1 LKAPES
7 CADPAGSGRT
17 GFEYKPKKGKAV
29 EEGNHSS
36 NTKTSGSKKKPV
48 FILAGVALLAVIAG
62 FLYWRYAQTH
72 IATDD
77 AYVTGPIYSV
87 SFRIPGTVAKVLV
100 HDNQLVEAGQELATL
115 DPVDYEVAYK
125 QAQANLEN
133 LKARWASAQMAV
145 PLESDQTRARV
156 EESQAG
162 VGTSKKSVDEAREQ
176 LRRLQEETKSQK
188 ALLDKATL
196 DRDRFSKLYQ
206 QKAISRQQ
214 YDDALTQYEVALARH
229 QGSLAAQQ
237 ALENSIAG
245 LGEQIKR
252 AQAQVVLAET
262 GHQGVKIKKQ
272 QLEAA
277 KAELSLAESRLEQA
291 RLQLSYTRI
300 LAPARGF
307 ITKKNVEVGNLVQ
320 AGQPLMAL
328 VPLENLWVLANYK
341 ETQLTRVKKG
351 QEVIIKVDSFPGKKI
366 KGRVESLM
374 AGTGSAFS
382 LFPPENATGN
392 FVKIVQR
399 LPVKIVLE
407 KNQELPP
414 LRIGMSVVPTI
425 LVKD

>member
-1 LKAPES
+1 M
-7 CADPAGSGRT
+7 
-17 GFEYKPKKGKAV
+17 
-29 EEGNHSS
+29 EEGNSKS
-36 NTKTSGSKKKPV
+36 SGSKKKPV
-48 FILAGVALLAVIAG
+48 IIIAGVGLLAVIGG
-62 FLYWRYAQTH
+62 FLYWQYNQTH
-72 IATDD
+72 ISTDD
-77 AYVTGPIYSV
+77 AYVAGSIYSV

-100 HDNQLVEAGQELATL
+100 HDNQLVESGQALVSL
-115 DPVDYEVAYK
+115 DPTDYEVAYK

-133 LKARWASAQMAV
+133 IKARWASAQIAV

-156 EESQAG
+156 DESQAG
-162 VGTSKKSVDEAREQ
+162 KGTLEKNVDEAREQ
-176 LRRLQEETKSQK
+176 LRRLQEETKSLK
-188 ALLDKATL
+188 ALLDKATW
-196 DRDRFSKLYQ
+196 DRDRFNKLYQ
-206 QKAISRQQ
+206 QQAISRQQ
-214 YDDALTQYEVALARH
+214 YDDAQTQYAVAFSRH

-237 ALENSIAG
+237 ALQKTIAG

-252 AQAQVVLAET
+252 AQAQVVFAET
-262 GHQGVKIKKQ
+262 GRQGVKIKKQ

-277 KAELSLAESRLEQA
+277 KAELSLAEARLEQA

-300 LAPARGF
+300 LSPARGQ
-307 ITKKNVEVGNLVQ
+307 ITKKSVEAGNMVQ

-328 VPLENLWVLANYK
+328 VPLENLWVVANYK
-341 ETQLTRVKKG
+341 ETQLTRVKPG
-351 QEVIIKVDSFPGKKI
+351 QEVTIKADTFPGKKI

-399 LPVKIVLE
+399 LPVKIVLD

-414 LRIGMSVVPTI
+414 LRIGLSVEPTI

>member
-1 LKAPES
+1 
-7 CADPAGSGRT
+7 
-17 GFEYKPKKGKAV
+17 V
-29 EEGNHSS
+29 EEGN
-36 NTKTSGSKKKPV
+36 TQPSGSKKRSI
-48 FILAGVALLAVIAG
+48 FIVAGVGLLAVIGG
-62 FLYWRYAQTH
+62 FLYWQYAQTH

-77 AYVTGPIYSV
+77 AYVVGSIYSV

-100 HDNQLVEAGQELATL
+100 HDNQLVESGQALVTL
-115 DPVDYEVAYK
+115 DPTDYEVAYK

-133 LKARWASAQMAV
+133 LKARWATAQMAV

-156 EESQAG
+156 DESKAG
-162 VGTSKKSVDEAREQ
+162 KGTFEKNVDEAREQ
-176 LRRLQEETKSQK
+176 LRRLQEETKSLK
-188 ALLDKATL
+188 ALLDKATW
-196 DRDRFSKLYQ
+196 DRDRFNKLYQ
-206 QKAISRQQ
+206 QLAISRQQ
-214 YDDALTQYEVALARH
+214 YDEAQTQYEVAFARH

-237 ALENSIAG
+237 ALQNTIAG

-252 AQAQVVLAET
+252 AQAQVVFAET
-262 GHQGVKIKKQ
+262 GRQGVKIKKQ

-277 KAELSLAESRLEQA
+277 KAELSLAEARLEQA
-291 RLQLSYTRI
+291 RLQMAYTRI
-300 LAPARGF
+300 QAPARGH
-307 ITKKNVEVGNLVQ
+307 ITKKNVEAGNLVQ

-328 VPLENLWVLANYK
+328 VPLENLWVVANYK
-341 ETQLTRVKKG
+341 ETQLTAVKPG
-351 QEVIIKVDSFPGKKI
+351 QKVTIKVDTFPGQKI

-407 KNQELPP
+407 NNQDLPP
-414 LRIGMSVVPTI
+414 LRIGMSVEPTI